1 MKPFP
6 LDLLY
11 DDAARVAEG
20 VDLTP
25 LDGKAVLVTGA
36 SGLIGLNLI
45 AALMRS
51 PARWIMGAS
60 RYGLPAFCR
69 PWLDDPRFIDLRFEK
84 QPVQPPQ
91 PDFIVHG
98 AGYAQPAKFTAQA
111 LDTIRANTQLT
122 DRLLASSPGARFLFL
137 SSSEIYSGSK
147 AIPHLETDIGTTD
160 PSHPRAAYI
169 EGKRCGEAIVH
180 AWRGQ
185 GADAAIARVC
195 LAYGPGVK
203 ADDSRAL
210 SEIVRSAVCDGVV
223 NLRDSGAALR
233 AWCYVS
239 DAVEMLLQI
248 LLYGKLPVYNVGAER
263 PFSVRST
270 AALVAHFEGLMLN
283 VPPTGGADRAAP
295 YEARVDIGRYLA
307 EFPGKIFVPLADGLQ
322 RTIQWQRAIA

>member
-6 LDLLY
+6 LDILY
-11 DDAARVAEG
+11 DDAARVAGG

-25 LDGKAVLVTGA
+25 LTNKAVLVTGA

-51 PARWIMGAS
+51 PVRWIMGAS
-60 RYGLPAFCR
+60 RFGLPPFCR

-84 QPVQPPQ
+84 QPVQPPP
-91 PDFIVHG
+91 PDFIIHG

-111 LDTIRANTQLT
+111 IDTLRVNVSMT
-122 DRLLASSPGARFLFL
+122 DRLLAASPNARLLFL
-137 SSSEIYSGSK
+137 SSSEVYSGSK
-147 AIPHLETDIGTTD
+147 SVPHVETDIGCTD

-169 EGKRCGEAIVH
+169 EGKRCGEAIVN

-185 GADAAIARVC
+185 GANAAIARVC

-210 SEIVRSAVCDGVV
+210 SEIVRGAVERRHVT
-223 NLRDSGAALR
+223 LRDSGAALR

-239 DAVEMLLQI
+239 DAVEMVLQI
-248 LLYGKLPVYNVGAER
+248 LLRGSQPLYNVGGER
-263 PFSVRST
+263 AISVR
-270 AALVAHFEGLMLN
+270 AAAGLVAAMEDAMLE
-283 VPPTGGADRAAP
+283 VPASSGTDRTAP
-295 YEARVDIGRYLA
+295 YEARVDIRRYLA
-307 EFPGKIFVPLADGLQ
+307 EFPGKVFVPLDEGLR
-322 RTIQWQRAIA
+322 RTIAWHKAIA